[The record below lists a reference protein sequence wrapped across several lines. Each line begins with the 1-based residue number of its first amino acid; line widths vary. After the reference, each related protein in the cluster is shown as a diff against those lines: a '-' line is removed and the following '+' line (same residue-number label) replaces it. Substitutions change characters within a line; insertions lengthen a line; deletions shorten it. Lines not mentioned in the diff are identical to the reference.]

1 MNQQEKNTVDEKT
14 SYFVS
19 IIWNPVTRF
28 LGSLPFGLT
37 ILILLTASMAWATR
51 IDALYGP
58 QCSAWGFY
66 RAGWFIALLAAL
78 AVSAFCAALNPK
90 RWTKRKIGF
99 MIIHSGVLVLLAG
112 CAISLIWGWEADMTV
127 YEGCQRS
134 KAVSSQYVLNIRIF
148 PKDPDNDF
156 QKSNDAFE
164 QNEKQPN
171 IIDPQIV
178 SPIAPGPISWS
189 QYKKLS
195 WFPWG
200 LVKPA
205 PGLIYSGQGSGLN
218 IKVRLLDFRKPYR
231 ELTVDQTLTLAVRP
245 ALKSETTKNV
255 SASGDWTEITLQASR
270 NIQEGLIGRSR
281 LTGGQQVTY
290 RRLTSD
296 AQKQSFLNA
305 PKNAVDTD
313 VFTFV
318 HVGKTYQ
325 FTLKDFLPEGKTVED
340 LRNGDDS
347 PLPKVP
353 LGDDVALTMINMED
367 AMGAAVF
374 DVYKKDASGQ
384 YEVSGSMTLLCLL
397 SEFNR
402 NDPTNDVYGEY
413 FRPETSEQKSDS
425 TEENPMASMR
435 AKLLG
440 PRLELAMDSSRTM
453 YYRTVVGKT
462 VTTGEFP
469 YTTPTLVFEGTPY
482 AAVVQPRMD
491 APGVRYMETPL
502 EEQKPSENDSAA
514 ALLSV
519 ECNGQTAERWVTL
532 GVNNPMFP
540 PEWYRNSDSWTI
552 PVKNDKGESRWLT
565 LTMPRKT
572 VDLGFNLL
580 LERFN
585 RRLDPGTSMPSH
597 YSSDVTALYPKNS
610 KGESKKFE
618 HVNIQLNQPVN
629 FVNPNNGQSYRLY
642 QSSFNGPL
650 DKSGELAK
658 WVAKN
663 QTVKTNASAPLY
675 SSTFTVNYDPG
686 RGLLYLGCLM
696 ICAGIGALYYLNKT
710 MKGGNEV
717 SEANAVTLSPSGEQK
732 DSNAQDITDS
742 KQTSGVNASTVGILL
757 AVVLSALLSSN
768 ALADDY
774 SSLATLPAL
783 DSGRVEPLSTAAV
796 EAVKSICGT
805 DSPRFSLDS
814 AQLTGELSADS
825 AARITRYFTDG
836 GKTRKFSA
844 LELYMLWQMEPE
856 VWEHIPFIECKNP
869 DLRRLLG
876 VPLVDKNGKALKY
889 VSPRQASKS
898 TILPEYRY
906 NLELQIQAEQ
916 RAGIQHQQSKLEKSI
931 IKLFDAVEL
940 YRKITFYPPA
950 SQNPRMACA
959 PIVARL
965 LQDQLAGWGMQLQA
979 ALSAYTD
986 DAVKQIPQTL
996 SQYGETLRMI
1006 FLADENDQQSQRM
1019 DRSLGTITHLID
1031 LYSSNLDKAIG
1042 AVEKNASLVT
1052 QLQKAKTDLALI
1064 RYHLYDEGGLPGLV
1078 PSLNPDAVDLWRTP
1092 EDRLP
1097 VWLPITVLLY
1107 GDKTVLSGYPETKI
1121 ESFRKAWDKAV
1132 KATASNNA
1140 KGQAAAFAEIRS
1152 TLKDLGRYADSK
1164 RDALLP
1170 KDRLDNKV
1178 LDASRYP
1185 STIEAEKLLQWE
1197 QTYYKT
1203 KPFNWSLVFSTL
1215 ATLVCLALAFFPRK
1229 VIVLHSTDVSQLA
1242 TRNSQLSFAFAIPVT
1257 LLAIAVIFSGFGL
1270 GLRGYI
1276 MSRSPVANMFETI
1289 MFVSFMSGALG
1300 LILPLALAYP
1310 DRMRQAWNDSR
1321 LQFSYPL
1328 KRYLPL
1334 QIVRWILAAILFYM
1348 MVFVSYGAGQG
1359 YAAVSLLPR
1368 RALGAAL
1375 PCVSDLLVWL
1385 SSLALLG
1392 IVVIY
1397 VPRTLIFPFMMSRK
1411 HNDESN
1417 AAEKTKISIVPLLCA
1432 SALTTLLTAAALHA
1446 PMFNDSLKNLMPI
1459 LRDNFWLGVHVISI
1473 VGGYGTAMLAWALGT
1488 AALCAFTVGKY
1499 TTDESGAVVPPAI
1512 TSTLSRL
1519 MYLCIP
1525 ATIWLLAIGIILGG
1539 LWADVSW
1546 GRFWS
1551 WDRKEVWALIS
1562 MFVYLIFV
1570 HARHWGWFKRNRDMT
1585 MALTSVFGALAI
1597 LMAWYGVNYL
1607 LGSAMHGYASGSG
1620 GLVPALAFA
1629 GANIVLTV
1637 MALIRYG
1644 LVGKTER

>member
-1 MNQQEKNTVDEKT
+1 MNQQEKNTVDKKT
-14 SYFVS
+14 SNFGS

-37 ILILLTASMAWATR
+37 ILILLTAAMAWATR
-51 IDALYGP
+51 IDALYGS

-78 AVSAFCAALNPK
+78 ALSAFCSALNPK
-90 RWTKRKIGF
+90 RWTKRKTGF

-112 CAISLIWGWEADMTV
+112 CAISLIWGWEADLTV

-134 KAVSSQYVLNIRIF
+134 KAVSSQHVLNIRIF
-148 PKDPDNDF
+148 PKDPDSDF

-171 IIDPQIV
+171 IIDPQI
-178 SPIAPGPISWS
+178 SCPIAPGPISWS

-218 IKVRLLDFRKPYR
+218 IKVRMLDFRKPYR

-255 SASGDWTEITLQASR
+255 SASGEWTEITLQASR

-305 PKNAVDTD
+305 PKNAVDKD

-318 HVGKTYQ
+318 HAGKTYQ
-325 FTLKDFLPEGKTVED
+325 FTLKDFLPEGKTIED
-340 LRNGDDS
+340 LRNGDDA

-353 LGDDVALTMINMED
+353 LGNDVALTMINMED

-384 YEVSGSMTLLCLL
+384 YENAGSMTLLCLL

-402 NDPTNDVYGEY
+402 NDSANDVYGEY
-413 FRPETSEQKSDS
+413 FRPESTEQKIDS
-425 TEENPMASMR
+425 TEDNPMASMR

-453 YYRTVVGKT
+453 YYRSVVGKT

-519 ECNGQTAERWVTL
+519 ECNGQTTERWVTL
-532 GVNNPMFP
+532 GVNNPMSP

-597 YSSDVTALYPKNS
+597 YSSDVTAQFPKNS
-610 KGESKKFE
+610 KGESKKYE

-696 ICAGIGALYYLNKT
+696 VCAGIGALYYLNKAV
-710 MKGGNEV
+710 GSRQEARGNNQG
-717 SEANAVTLSPSGEQK
+717 A
-732 DSNAQDITDS
+732 
-742 KQTSGVNASTVGILL
+742 GVNTSTVGILL
-757 AVVLSALLSSN
+757 AVILSALMSSN

-774 SSLATLPAL
+774 SSLATLPVL
-783 DSGRVEPLSTAAV
+783 DSGRVEPLSTAAI

-836 GKTRKFSA
+836 GKTKKFSA

-979 ALSAYTD
+979 TLSTSTD
-986 DAVKQIPQTL
+986 NAVKQIPQTL
-996 SQYGETLRMI
+996 SQFGETLRMI
-1006 FLADENDQQSQRM
+1006 FLADENDQNAQRM

-1031 LYSSNLDKAIG
+1031 LYSSTLDI
-1042 AVEKNASLVT
+1042 AVGELEKNSPLVA
-1052 QLQKAKTDLALI
+1052 QLQKTKTDLALI

-1121 ESFRKAWDKAV
+1121 ESFRMAWDKAV

-1140 KGQAAAFAEIRS
+1140 KEQSAAFAEIRS
-1152 TLKDLGRYADSK
+1152 VLKDLGRYADSK

-1170 KDRLDNKV
+1170 KDRLDAKV

-1185 STIEAEKLLQWE
+1185 TTPKADKLLQWE

-1203 KPFNWSLVFSTL
+1203 KPFNWSLIFSTL
-1215 ATLVCLALAFFPRK
+1215 ATLACLALAFFPKRSK
-1229 VIVLHSTDVSQLA
+1229 LV
-1242 TRNSQLSFAFAIPVT
+1242 FAVPVT
-1257 LLAIAVIFSGFGL
+1257 LLAIAVIYSGFGL

-1310 DRMRQAWNDSR
+1310 ERMRQAWNDSR
-1321 LQFSYPL
+1321 LQFRCPL
-1328 KRYLPL
+1328 KRYFLL
-1334 QIVRWILAAILFYM
+1334 QIVRWVLAAILFYM

-1368 RALGAAL
+1368 LAYGAAL
-1375 PCVSDLLVWL
+1375 PCVSDLFVWL

-1392 IVVIY
+1392 IVVVY
-1397 VPRTLIFPFMMSRK
+1397 VPRTIIFPFMMTRQ
-1411 HNDESN
+1411 N
-1417 AAEKTKISIVPLLCA
+1417 ADSQPTVHSSQLVPLLCA
-1432 SALTTLLTAAALHA
+1432 SALTTFLTAAALHA

-1473 VGGYGTAMLAWALGT
+1473 VGGYGTAMLAWALGA

-1629 GANIVLTV
+1629 GANVVLTV

-1644 LVGKTER
+1644 IVGKN

>member
-1 MNQQEKNTVDEKT
+1 
-14 SYFVS
+14 
-19 IIWNPVTRF
+19 
-28 LGSLPFGLT
+28 
-37 ILILLTASMAWATR
+37 
-51 IDALYGP
+51 
-58 QCSAWGFY
+58 
-66 RAGWFIALLAAL
+66 
-78 AVSAFCAALNPK
+78 
-90 RWTKRKIGF
+90 
-99 MIIHSGVLVLLAG
+99 
-112 CAISLIWGWEADMTV
+112 
-127 YEGCQRS
+127 
-134 KAVSSQYVLNIRIF
+134 
-148 PKDPDNDF
+148 
-156 QKSNDAFE
+156 
-164 QNEKQPN
+164 
-171 IIDPQIV
+171 
-178 SPIAPGPISWS
+178 
-189 QYKKLS
+189 
-195 WFPWG
+195 
-200 LVKPA
+200 
-205 PGLIYSGQGSGLN
+205 
-218 IKVRLLDFRKPYR
+218 
-231 ELTVDQTLTLAVRP
+231 
-245 ALKSETTKNV
+245 
-255 SASGDWTEITLQASR
+255 
-270 NIQEGLIGRSR
+270 
-281 LTGGQQVTY
+281 
-290 RRLTSD
+290 
-296 AQKQSFLNA
+296 
-305 PKNAVDTD
+305 
-313 VFTFV
+313 
-318 HVGKTYQ
+318 
-325 FTLKDFLPEGKTVED
+325 
-340 LRNGDDS
+340 
-347 PLPKVP
+347 
-353 LGDDVALTMINMED
+353 MINMED

-402 NDPTNDVYGEY
+402 NDPANDVYGEY
-413 FRPETSEQKSDS
+413 FRPESSEQKSDS

-440 PRLELAMDSSRTM
+440 PRLELAMDSSRKM
-453 YYRTVVGKT
+453 YYRTAIGKT

-469 YTTPTLVFEGTPY
+469 YITPTLVFQGTPY

-491 APGVRYMETPL
+491 APGVRYAETPL

-519 ECNGQTAERWVTL
+519 ECNGQTAQRWVTL
-532 GVNNPMFP
+532 GVNNPMSP
-540 PEWYRNSDSWTI
+540 PEWYRDSDSWTI

-565 LTMPRKT
+565 LTLPRKT

-597 YSSDVTALYPKNS
+597 YSSDVTALYPAN
-610 KGESKKFE
+610 KGDSKKYE
-618 HVNIQLNQPVN
+618 HINIQLNQPVN

-642 QSSFNGPL
+642 QSSFNGPI
-650 DKSGELAK
+650 DKSGPLAN
-658 WVAKN
+658 WVIKN

-696 ICAGIGALYYLNKT
+696 ICAGIGALYYLKQP
-710 MKGGNEV
+710 KQEKKP
-717 SEANAVTLSPSGEQK
+717 NAPAAS
-732 DSNAQDITDS
+732 
-742 KQTSGVNASTVGILL
+742 QTSGANASTAGILL

-768 ALADDY
+768 AMADDY
-774 SSLATLPAL
+774 SSLATLPVL
-783 DSGRVEPLSTAAV
+783 DSGRVEPLSTAAI
-796 EAVKSICGT
+796 EAVKSICGS

-814 AQLTGELSADS
+814 AQLTGELSAES

-876 VPLVDKNGKALKY
+876 VPLVDKNGKALKF

-898 TILPEYRY
+898 TILPDYRY

-916 RAGIQHQQSKLEKSI
+916 RAGIQHQQSRLEKSI
-931 IKLFDAVEL
+931 IKLFDAVEQ

-965 LQDQLAGWGMQLQA
+965 LQDQLAGWGMQLQS
-979 ALSAYTD
+979 ALSESED
-986 DAVKQIPQTL
+986 DSLKQIPQSL

-1006 FLADENDQQSQRM
+1006 FLADENEQNSQRM

-1031 LYSSNLDKAIG
+1031 LYSSTLDKAIG
-1042 AVEKNASLVT
+1042 ALEKNAPLVT
-1052 QLQKAKTDLALI
+1052 QLQKTKTDLALI
-1064 RYHLYDEGGLPGLV
+1064 RSHLYDEGGLPGLV

-1107 GDKTVLSGYPETKI
+1107 GDKTVLNGYPETKI

-1140 KGQAAAFAEIRS
+1140 KDQTAAFAEIRS

-1170 KDRLDNKV
+1170 KDRLDVKV
-1178 LDASRYP
+1178 LGASRYP
-1185 STIEAEKLLQWE
+1185 ATSKAEKLLQWE

-1203 KPFNWSLVFSTL
+1203 KPFNWSLIFSTL
-1215 ATLVCLALAFFPRK
+1215 ATLACLALAFFPK
-1229 VIVLHSTDVSQLA
+1229 
-1242 TRNSQLSFAFAIPVT
+1242 RNKFAFVVPVA
-1257 LLAIAVIFSGFGL
+1257 LLAITVIYSGFGL

-1289 MFVSFMSGALG
+1289 MFVSFMSGLLG

-1310 DRMRQAWNDSR
+1310 ERMHQAWNDSR
-1321 LQFSYPL
+1321 LQFACPL
-1328 KRYLPL
+1328 KRYWLL
-1334 QIVRWILAAILFYM
+1334 QTIRWIFAGILFYM

-1368 RALGAAL
+1368 LAYGASL

-1392 IVVIY
+1392 LVVVY
-1397 VPRTLIFPFMMSRK
+1397 VPRTAIFPLMITRNRLERDNEAPHGS
-1411 HNDESN
+1411 DSVSN
-1417 AAEKTKISIVPLLCA
+1417 LQLAARNSQLVIPLLCA

-1473 VGGYGTAMLAWALGT
+1473 VGGYGTAMLAWALGA
-1488 AALCAFTVGKY
+1488 AALFAFTVGKY

-1519 MYLCIP
+1519 MYMCIP

-1629 GANIVLTV
+1629 GANVVLTV

-1644 LVGKTER
+1644 IVGKN

>member
-1 MNQQEKNTVDEKT
+1 MSQQEKNTVEEKT
-14 SYFVS
+14 SIFES

-51 IDALYGP
+51 IDALYGS

-90 RWTKRKIGF
+90 RWTKRKTGF

-112 CAISLIWGWEADMTV
+112 CAISLIWGWEADLTV
-127 YEGCQRS
+127 YEGCQRN
-134 KAVSSQYVLNIRIF
+134 KAVSAQHVLNIRIF
-148 PKDPDNDF
+148 PKDPSSDF

-171 IIDPQIV
+171 IIDPQI
-178 SPIAPGPISWS
+178 SCPIAPGPISWS

-200 LVKPA
+200 LVKPE

-218 IKVRLLDFRKPYR
+218 IKVRMLDFRKPYR
-231 ELTVDQTLTLAVRP
+231 ELTVDQTLTLVVRP
-245 ALKSETTKNV
+245 AQKSETAKNV
-255 SASGDWTEITLQASR
+255 STSGDWTEITLQASR

-290 RRLTSD
+290 RRLTSE

-305 PKNAVDTD
+305 PKSAVDKD

-318 HVGKTYQ
+318 HAGKTYE
-325 FTLKDFLPEGKTVED
+325 FTLKDFLPEGKTIED
-340 LRNGDDS
+340 LRNGDDA

-384 YEVSGSMTLLCLL
+384 YEVDGSMTLLCLL

-402 NDPTNDVYGEY
+402 NDPANDVYGEY
-413 FRPETSEQKSDS
+413 FRPETSEQKADS

-453 YYRTVVGKT
+453 YYRTIVGKT
-462 VTTGEFP
+462 VTTGEFA

-519 ECNGQTAERWVTL
+519 ECNGQTVERWVTL
-532 GVNNPMFP
+532 GVNNPMSP

-610 KGESKKFE
+610 NGESKKFE

-696 ICAGIGALYYLNKT
+696 ICAGIGAHYYLREPKKEKKSDAPT
-710 MKGGNEV
+710 
-717 SEANAVTLSPSGEQK
+717 AL
-732 DSNAQDITDS
+732 
-742 KQTSGVNASTVGILL
+742 QTSGVNSSTAGILL
-757 AVVLSALLSSN
+757 AVALSALLSSN

-774 SSLATLPAL
+774 SSLAPLPVL

-796 EAVKSICGT
+796 EAVKSVCGT
-805 DSPRFSLDS
+805 DSPQFSLDS

-825 AARITRYFTDG
+825 ATRITRYFTDG
-836 GKTRKFSA
+836 GKTKKFSA

-898 TILPEYRY
+898 TILPDYRY
-906 NLELQIQAEQ
+906 NLELQIQTEQ

-950 SQNPRMACA
+950 SQNPRMASA

-979 ALSAYTD
+979 ALSASTD

-1006 FLADENDQQSQRM
+1006 FLADENDQNAQRM

-1031 LYSSNLDKAIG
+1031 LYSSTLDKAIG
-1042 AVEKNASLVT
+1042 ALEKNAPLAD

-1107 GDKTVLSGYPETKI
+1107 GDKTVLSGYPESKI

-1132 KATASNNA
+1132 KATAANND
-1140 KGQAAAFAEIRS
+1140 KEQAAAFKELKS
-1152 TLKDLGRYADSK
+1152 TLNDLGRYADSK
-1164 RDALLP
+1164 RDALLT

-1185 STIEAEKLLQWE
+1185 TTPKAEKLLQWE
-1197 QTYYKT
+1197 QTYYNT
-1203 KPFNWSLVFSTL
+1203 KPFNWSLIFSTL
-1215 ATLVCLALAFFPRK
+1215 AMVACFALAFFPKRSK
-1229 VIVLHSTDVSQLA
+1229 L
-1242 TRNSQLSFAFAIPVT
+1242 AFAVPVT
-1257 LLAIAVIFSGFGL
+1257 LLAIAVIYSGFGL

-1300 LILPLALAYP
+1300 LVLPLALAHP
-1310 DRMRQAWNDSR
+1310 ERMRQAWNDSR
-1321 LQFSYPL
+1321 LQFRCPL
-1328 KRYLPL
+1328 KRYWLL
-1334 QIVRWILAAILFYM
+1334 QIIRWVLAAILFYM

-1368 RALGAAL
+1368 LAYGATL
-1375 PCVSDLLVWL
+1375 SCVSDLLVWL

-1392 IVVIY
+1392 IVVVY
-1397 VPRTLIFPFMMSRK
+1397 VPRTIIFPFMMTRQTVVSQPAPTGSVPNWKRGTPK
-1411 HNDESN
+1411 TDCSETKPNPLAR
-1417 AAEKTKISIVPLLCA
+1417 AASHRNSQLVPLLCA

-1473 VGGYGTAMLAWALGT
+1473 VGGYGTAMLAWALGA

-1629 GANIVLTV
+1629 GANVVLTV

>member
-1 MNQQEKNTVDEKT
+1 MEWEAFAITDCQTTAYCLLPTALYYTHISNLNNMNQQEKNTVEEKT
-14 SYFVS
+14 SIFES

-66 RAGWFIALLAAL
+66 RSGWFIILLAAL

-112 CAISLIWGWEADMTV
+112 CAISLIWGWEADLTV

-134 KAVSSQYVLNIRIF
+134 KAVSSQHVLNIRIF
-148 PKDPDNDF
+148 PKDPASDF

-205 PGLIYSGQGSGLN
+205 PGPIYSGQGSGLN
-218 IKVRLLDFRKPYR
+218 IKVRMLDFRKPYR

-245 ALKSETTKNV
+245 AQKSETAKNV

-270 NIQEGLIGRSR
+270 NIQEGLVGRSR

-305 PKNAVDTD
+305 PKNAVDKD

-318 HVGKTYQ
+318 HAGKTYQ
-325 FTLKDFLPEGKTVED
+325 FTLKDFLPEGKTIED
-340 LRNGDDS
+340 LRNGDDA

-384 YEVSGSMTLLCLL
+384 YENAGSMTLLCLL

-402 NDPTNDVYGEY
+402 NDPANDVYGEY

-462 VTTGEFP
+462 VTTGVFP
-469 YTTPTLVFEGTPY
+469 YTSPTLVFEGTPY

-519 ECNGQTAERWVTL
+519 ECNGQTTERWVTL
-532 GVNNPMFP
+532 GVNNPMSP

-597 YSSDVTALYPKNS
+597 YSSDVTALYPQNS
-610 KGESKKFE
+610 KGEAKKFE

-696 ICAGIGALYYLNKT
+696 ICAGIGALYYLNKAV
-710 MKGGNEV
+710 G
-717 SEANAVTLSPSGEQK
+717 SRQEARGDNQGSGAN
-732 DSNAQDITDS
+732 S
-742 KQTSGVNASTVGILL
+742 STIGIVL
-757 AVVLSALLSSN
+757 AVALSALMSSN
-768 ALADDY
+768 AIADDY
-774 SSLATLPAL
+774 SSLATLPVL

-836 GKTRKFSA
+836 GKTKKFSA
-844 LELYMLWQMEPE
+844 LELYMLWQIEPE

-906 NLELQIQAEQ
+906 NLELQIQTEQ

-979 ALSAYTD
+979 AMSTSTD

-1006 FLADENDQQSQRM
+1006 FLADENDQNAQRM

-1042 AVEKNASLVT
+1042 TLEKNAPLVT

-1107 GDKTVLSGYPETKI
+1107 GDKTVLSGYPESKI

-1132 KATASNNA
+1132 KATSSNNA
-1140 KGQAAAFAEIRS
+1140 KEQTAAFAEIRS
-1152 TLKDLGRYADSK
+1152 ILKDLGRYADSK

-1170 KDRLDNKV
+1170 KDRLDAKV

-1185 STIEAEKLLQWE
+1185 TTPKADKLLQWE

-1203 KPFNWSLVFSTL
+1203 KPFNWSLIFSTL
-1215 ATLVCLALAFFPRK
+1215 ATVACLALAFFPR
-1229 VIVLHSTDVSQLA
+1229 
-1242 TRNSQLSFAFAIPVT
+1242 RNKLAFAVPVT
-1257 LLAIAVIFSGFGL
+1257 LLAIAVIYSGFGL

-1300 LILPLALAYP
+1300 LILPLTLAYP
-1310 DRMRQAWNDSR
+1310 ERMRQAWNDSR
-1321 LQFSYPL
+1321 LQFRCPM
-1328 KRYLPL
+1328 KRYWLL
-1334 QIVRWILAAILFYM
+1334 QILRWGLAAILFYM

-1359 YAAVSLLPR
+1359 YAAVSLSPR
-1368 RALGAAL
+1368 LAYGATL
-1375 PCVSDLLVWL
+1375 PCISDLFVWL

-1392 IVVIY
+1392 IVVVY
-1397 VPRTLIFPFMMSRK
+1397 VPRTIIFPFMMTRK
-1411 HNDESN
+1411 HNDEIN
-1417 AAEKTKISIVPLLCA
+1417 AYDNSQLATRNSQLTPLLCA

-1473 VGGYGTAMLAWALGT
+1473 VGGYGTAMLAWALGA

-1499 TTDESGAVVPPAI
+1499 ATDESGAVVPPAI

-1629 GANIVLTV
+1629 GANVVLTV

>member
-1 MNQQEKNTVDEKT
+1 MGCQTTAYCLLPTALYYTHISNLNNMSQQEKNTVDEKT
-14 SYFVS
+14 SKFVS

-51 IDALYGP
+51 IDALYGS

-66 RAGWFIALLAAL
+66 RAGWFIVLLAAL

-90 RWTKRKIGF
+90 RWTKRKTGF

-112 CAISLIWGWEADMTV
+112 CAISLIWGWEADLTV
-127 YEGCQRS
+127 YEGCKRS
-134 KAVSSQYVLNIRIF
+134 KAVSTGHVLNIRIF
-148 PKDPDNDF
+148 SKDPVNDF

-164 QNEKQPN
+164 QNKKQPS
-171 IIDPQIV
+171 IIDPQIA

-200 LVKPA
+200 LVKPE

-218 IKVRLLDFRKPYR
+218 IKVRMLDFRKPYR

-245 ALKSETTKNV
+245 AQKNETAKNV

-270 NIQEGLIGRSR
+270 NIQEGLVGRSR
-281 LTGGQQVTY
+281 LTGGQQVSY

-305 PKNAVDTD
+305 PKNAVDKD

-318 HVGKTYQ
+318 HAGKTYQ
-325 FTLKDFLPEGKTVED
+325 YTLQDFMPEGKTIED
-340 LRNGDDS
+340 LRRGDDA

-384 YEVSGSMTLLCLL
+384 FEVSGSMTLLCLL

-402 NDPTNDVYGEY
+402 NDPANDVYGEY

-462 VTTGEFP
+462 VTTGVFP
-469 YTTPTLVFEGTPY
+469 YTSPTLVFEGTPY

-491 APGVRYMETPL
+491 APGVRYAETPL

-519 ECNGQTAERWVTL
+519 ECNGQTAERWVTM
-532 GVNNPMFP
+532 GVNNPMSP
-540 PEWYRNSDSWTI
+540 PEWYRDSDSWTI
-552 PVKNDKGESRWLT
+552 PVKNVKGESRWLT
-565 LTMPRKT
+565 LTIPRKT

-597 YSSDVTALYPKNS
+597 YSSDVTALYPANKDD
-610 KGESKKFE
+610 SKKYE
-618 HVNIQLNQPVN
+618 HINIQLNQPVN

-642 QSSFNGPL
+642 QSSFNGPI
-650 DKSGELAK
+650 DKNGQLAN
-658 WVAKN
+658 WIVKN

-710 MKGGNEV
+710 AGKKQEAKGK
-717 SEANAVTLSPSGEQK
+717 SEERKVTTANC
-732 DSNAQDITDS
+732 
-742 KQTSGVNASTVGILL
+742 LL
-757 AVVLSALLSSN
+757 PIVLLMLLSSN
-768 ALADDY
+768 AMADDY
-774 SSLATLPAL
+774 SSLATLPVL
-783 DSGRVEPLSTAAV
+783 DSGRVEPLSTAAI

-814 AQLTGELSADS
+814 AQLTGELSAES

-836 GKTRKFSA
+836 GKTKKFSA

-876 VPLVDKNGKALKY
+876 VPLVDKNGKALKF

-898 TILPEYRY
+898 TILPDYRY

-931 IKLFDAVEL
+931 IKLFDAVEQ

-979 ALSAYTD
+979 ALSASED
-986 DAVKQIPQTL
+986 DAVKQIPQSL

-1006 FLADENDQQSQRM
+1006 FLADENDQNSQRM

-1031 LYSSNLDKAIG
+1031 LYSSTLDKAIG
-1042 AVEKNASLVT
+1042 ALEKNAPLVT
-1052 QLQKAKTDLALI
+1052 QLQKTKTDLALI

-1107 GDKTVLSGYPETKI
+1107 GDKAVLNGYPESKI

-1132 KATASNNA
+1132 KATASSNA
-1140 KGQAAAFAEIRS
+1140 KDQAAAFAEIRS
-1152 TLKDLGRYADSK
+1152 ALKDLGRYADSK

-1170 KDRLDNKV
+1170 KDRLDAKV
-1178 LDASRYP
+1178 LSASRYP
-1185 STIEAEKLLQWE
+1185 TTPKAEKLLQWE

-1203 KPFNWSLVFSTL
+1203 KPFNWSLIFSTL
-1215 ATLVCLALAFFPRK
+1215 ATLACLALAFFPK
-1229 VIVLHSTDVSQLA
+1229 
-1242 TRNSQLSFAFAIPVT
+1242 RNKFAFAVPVA
-1257 LLAIAVIFSGFGL
+1257 LLAIAVIYSGFGL

-1289 MFVSFMSGALG
+1289 MFVSFMSGLLG
-1300 LILPLALAYP
+1300 LILPLTLAYP
-1310 DRMRQAWNDSR
+1310 ERMRQAWNDSR
-1321 LQFSYPL
+1321 LQFACPL
-1328 KRYLPL
+1328 KRYWLL
-1334 QIVRWILAAILFYM
+1334 QTIRWIFAGILFYM

-1368 RALGAAL
+1368 LAYGAAL

-1392 IVVIY
+1392 LVVVY
-1397 VPRTLIFPFMMSRK
+1397 VPRTIIFPFMMTRTC
-1411 HNDESN
+1411 NNESN
-1417 AAEKTKISIVPLLCA
+1417 ANEKPQISIVPLLCA

-1473 VGGYGTAMLAWALGT
+1473 VGGYGTAMLAWALGA
-1488 AALCAFTVGKY
+1488 AALFAFTVGKY

-1519 MYLCIP
+1519 MYMCIP

-1629 GANIVLTV
+1629 GANVVLTV

-1644 LVGKTER
+1644 IVGKN

>member
-1 MNQQEKNTVDEKT
+1 MNQQENNTVDKKT
-14 SYFVS
+14 SIFVS
-19 IIWNPVTRF
+19 IIWNPATRF

-51 IDALYGP
+51 IDALYGS
-58 QCSAWGFY
+58 QCSSWGFY
-66 RAGWFIALLAAL
+66 RAGWFIALLATLAL
-78 AVSAFCAALNPK
+78 SAFCAALNPK

-112 CAISLIWGWEADMTV
+112 CAISLIWGWEADLTV

-134 KAVSSQYVLNIRIF
+134 KAVSSQHVLNIRIF
-148 PKDPDNDF
+148 PKDPANDF

-171 IIDPQIV
+171 IIDPQISYPV
-178 SPIAPGPISWS
+178 APGPISWS

-218 IKVRLLDFRKPYR
+218 IKVRMLDFRKPYR

-245 ALKSETTKNV
+245 AQKSETAKNV
-255 SASGDWTEITLQASR
+255 STSGDWTEITLQASR
-270 NIQEGLIGRSR
+270 NIQEGLTGRSR

-305 PKNAVDTD
+305 PKNDVDKD

-318 HVGKTYQ
+318 HAGKTYQ
-325 FTLKDFLPEGKTVED
+325 YTLKDFLPEGKTIDD
-340 LRNGDDS
+340 LRNGDEA

-374 DVYKKDASGQ
+374 DVYKKDATGQ
-384 YEVSGSMTLLCLL
+384 YENAGSMTLLCLL

-402 NDPTNDVYGEY
+402 NDPANDVYGEY
-413 FRPETSEQKSDS
+413 FRPETSEQRTNA

-462 VTTGEFP
+462 VTTGAFP

-519 ECNGQTAERWVTL
+519 ECNGQSAERWVTL
-532 GVNNPMFP
+532 GVNNPMSP
-540 PEWYRNSDSWTI
+540 PEWYRNSDFWTI

-597 YSSDVTALYPKNS
+597 YSSDVTAQYPKNS
-610 KGESKKFE
+610 KGDAKKFE

-696 ICAGIGALYYLNKT
+696 VCAGIGALYYLNKAV
-710 MKGGNEV
+710 GSRQEARGNNQG
-717 SEANAVTLSPSGEQK
+717 A
-732 DSNAQDITDS
+732 
-742 KQTSGVNASTVGILL
+742 GVNTSTVGILL
-757 AVVLSALLSSN
+757 AVILSALLSSN
-768 ALADDY
+768 AVADDY

-783 DSGRVEPLSTAAV
+783 DSGRVEPLSTAAI

-836 GKTRKFSA
+836 GKTKKFSA
-844 LELYMLWQMEPE
+844 LELYMLWQLEPE

-906 NLELQIQAEQ
+906 NLELQIQTEQ
-916 RAGIQHQQSKLEKSI
+916 RAGIQHQKSKLEKSI

-979 ALSAYTD
+979 ALSTSTD
-986 DAVKQIPQTL
+986 NAVKQIPQTL
-996 SQYGETLRMI
+996 SQFGETLRMI
-1006 FLADENDQQSQRM
+1006 FLADENDQNAQRM

-1042 AVEKNASLVT
+1042 ALEKNAPLAT

-1107 GDKTVLSGYPETKI
+1107 GDKTVLSGYPESKI

-1132 KATASNNA
+1132 KATSSNNA
-1140 KGQAAAFAEIRS
+1140 KGQAAAFGEIRS
-1152 TLKDLGRYADSK
+1152 ALKDLGRYADSK

-1170 KDRLDNKV
+1170 EDRLDNKV

-1215 ATLVCLALAFFPRK
+1215 ATFACLALAFFPRRSK
-1229 VIVLHSTDVSQLA
+1229 L
-1242 TRNSQLSFAFAIPVT
+1242 AFAVPVT
-1257 LLAIAVIFSGFGL
+1257 LLAIAVIYSGFGL

-1310 DRMRQAWNDSR
+1310 ERMRQAWNDSR
-1321 LQFSYPL
+1321 LQFSCPL

-1368 RALGAAL
+1368 LAYGASL
-1375 PCVSDLLVWL
+1375 PCVSDLFVWL
-1385 SSLALLG
+1385 SSLALLV

-1397 VPRTLIFPFMMSRK
+1397 VPRTLIFPFMMTRK

-1417 AAEKTKISIVPLLCA
+1417 ANEKQQISIVPLLCA

-1473 VGGYGTAMLAWALGT
+1473 VGGYGTAMLAWALGA

-1629 GANIVLTV
+1629 GANVVLTV

-1644 LVGKTER
+1644 IVGKTER

>member
-1 MNQQEKNTVDEKT
+1 MSQQENNTVEEK
-14 SYFVS
+14 SSLFVS
-19 IIWNPVTRF
+19 IIWNPITRI
-28 LGSLPFGLT
+28 LGSMPFGLT

-51 IDALYGP
+51 IDALYGS

-66 RAGWFIALLAAL
+66 RSGWFIALLAAL

-99 MIIHSGVLVLLAG
+99 LIIHTGMLVLLAG
-112 CAISLIWGWEADMTV
+112 CAISLIWGWEADLTV

-134 KAVSSQYVLNIRIF
+134 KAVSSEHVLNIRIF
-148 PKDPDNDF
+148 SEDPADVF

-164 QNEKQPN
+164 NNGEAPV
-171 IIDPQIV
+171 IDEPKV
-178 SPIAPGPISWS
+178 VRRFEPGPFSWS
-189 QYKKLS
+189 EYKKLS

-200 LVKPA
+200 LVKPV
-205 PGLIYSGQGSGLN
+205 PGKIIYSERVN
-218 IKVRLLDFRKPYR
+218 DHFFTIRMMDFRKPCR

-245 ALKSETTKNV
+245 ALKSETEENV
-255 SASGDWTEITLQASR
+255 SDSGEWTEINLQAARS
-270 NIQEGLIGRSR
+270 IQDGLIGRSR
-281 LTGGQQVTY
+281 LTGKQQVSY

-296 AQKQSFLNA
+296 AQKRSFLNV
-305 PKNAVDTD
+305 PSKAVTEDA
-313 VFTFV
+313 FTFV
-318 HVGKTYQ
+318 HDGKTYQ
-325 FTLKDFLPEGKTVED
+325 YTLSDFLPKGKTIQD
-340 LRNGDDS
+340 LRNGDDA

-353 LGDDVALTMINMED
+353 LGDDVALTMINMEE

-374 DVYKKDASGQ
+374 DVWKKDASGQ
-384 YEVSGSMTLLCLL
+384 FETVGSMTILNLL

-413 FRPETSEQKSDS
+413 FRPESVEEKPSESDS
-425 TEENPMASMR
+425 PNPMASMR

-440 PRLELAMDSSRTM
+440 PRLELAMDSSGTM
-453 YYRTVVGKT
+453 YYRTID
-462 VTTGEFP
+462 GERVQAGELKSLA
-469 YTTPTLVFEGTPY
+469 PTLVFTGKPY

-491 APGVRYMETPL
+491 APGVRYLETPL

-514 ALLSV
+514 VLLSV
-519 ECNGQTAERWVTL
+519 DFDGQRSQRWVTL
-532 GVNNPMFP
+532 GVNNPMNP
-540 PEWYRNSDSWTI
+540 PEWYRESDYWTI
-552 PVKNDKGESRWLT
+552 PIKTGNDVTRWMT
-565 LTMPRKT
+565 LTIPRKT
-572 VDLGFNLL
+572 VDLGFDLQL
-580 LERFN
+580 KRFN

-642 QSSFNGPL
+642 QSSFNGPI
-650 DKSGELAK
+650 DKSGQLAK
-658 WVAKN
+658 WVIKN

-696 ICAGIGALYYLNKT
+696 ICAGIGALYYLREPKKEKKSDVPAASQT
-710 MKGGNEV
+710 PG
-717 SEANAVTLSPSGEQK
+717 ANVTT
-732 DSNAQDITDS
+732 A
-742 KQTSGVNASTVGILL
+742 GILL
-757 AVVLSALLSSN
+757 AVVLSALTSSN
-768 ALADDY
+768 ALADEY
-774 SSLATLPAL
+774 SSLSTLPVL
-783 DSGRVEPLSTAAV
+783 DSGRVEPLSTAAI
-796 EAVKSICGT
+796 EAVKNICGT
-805 DSPRFSLDS
+805 DSSTFSLDG
-814 AQLTGELSADS
+814 AQLTGELSSDS
-825 AARITRYFTDG
+825 ADRITRYFINS
-836 GKTRKFSA
+836 GKTKKFSA
-844 LELYMLWQMEPE
+844 LELYMLWQLEPE

-876 VPLVDKNGKALKY
+876 VPLLDKNGKALNY

-906 NLELQIQAEQ
+906 NLELQIQAEK
-916 RAGIQHQQSKLEKSI
+916 RVGIEHQQSKLEKSI
-931 IKLFDAVEL
+931 IKLFDAMEL

-959 PIVARL
+959 PVVARL
-965 LQDQLAGWGMQLQA
+965 LQDQLASWGPQLQS
-979 ALSAYTD
+979 ALSASAD

-996 SQYGETLRMI
+996 SQYGETMRMI
-1006 FLADENDQQSQRM
+1006 FLADENDQNAQRM
-1019 DRSLGTITHLID
+1019 DRSLGTIVHLID
-1031 LYSSNLDKAIG
+1031 LYSSTLDKAIG
-1042 AVEKNASLVT
+1042 TLEKDSPLAA
-1052 QLQKAKTDLALI
+1052 QLQKTKSDLGLI

-1078 PSLNPDAVDLWRTP
+1078 PSLNPDTIDLWRTP
-1092 EDRLP
+1092 EDRLSA
-1097 VWLPITVLLY
+1097 WLPITVLLY
-1107 GDKTVLSGYPETKI
+1107 GDKTVLSGYPESKI
-1121 ESFRKAWDKAV
+1121 DSFRKEWDKAV
-1132 KATASNNA
+1132 KATSSNNP
-1140 KGQAAAFAEIRS
+1140 KDQAAAFAEIR
-1152 TLKDLGRYADSK
+1152 TALKDLGRYADAK

-1170 KDRLDNKV
+1170 EDRLDKQA
-1178 LDASRYP
+1178 LAASRYP
-1185 STIEAEKLLQWE
+1185 STPKADKLLQWE

-1203 KPFNWSLVFSTL
+1203 KPFDWSLIFSTL
-1215 ATLVCLALAFFPRK
+1215 ATVVCLALAFFPK
-1229 VIVLHSTDVSQLA
+1229 
-1242 TRNSQLSFAFAIPVT
+1242 RNKLVFAIPVV
-1257 LLAIAVIFSGFGL
+1257 LLAIAVIYSGFGL

-1310 DRMRQAWNDSR
+1310 ERMRQAWNDSR
-1321 LQFSYPL
+1321 LQFSCPL
-1328 KRYLPL
+1328 KRYWLL
-1334 QIVRWILAAILFYM
+1334 QIIRWILAAILFYM

-1368 RALGAAL
+1368 QAYGAAL

-1385 SSLALLG
+1385 SSLALLV
-1392 IVVIY
+1392 IVVVY
-1397 VPRTLIFPFMMSRK
+1397 VPRTIIFPFMMTRK

-1417 AAEKTKISIVPLLCA
+1417 ANEKPQISIVPLLCA

-1473 VGGYGTAMLAWALGT
+1473 VGGYGTAMLAWALG
-1488 AALCAFTVGKY
+1488 AASLFAFTIGKY

-1512 TSTLSRL
+1512 TSTLSKL
-1519 MYLCIP
+1519 MYMCIP

-1629 GANIVLTV
+1629 GANVVLTV
-1637 MALIRYG
+1637 MARIRYG
-1644 LVGKTER
+1644 LVGKN